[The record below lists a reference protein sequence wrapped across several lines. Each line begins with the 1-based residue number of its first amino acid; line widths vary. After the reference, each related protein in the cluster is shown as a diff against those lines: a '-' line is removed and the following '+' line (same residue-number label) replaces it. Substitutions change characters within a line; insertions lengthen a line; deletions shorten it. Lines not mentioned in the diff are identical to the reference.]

1 MLANRP
7 TGVVRPPLISDARTA
22 APAELIAR
30 PHARIVGL
38 ESILHL
44 LQSPDRDEPLTMD
57 MDARVLADSRH
68 IYPMNGTLPLLIPV
82 RLQSYF
88 TDRLAVP
95 ITHSREEFLQYFLLA
110 SIKQS
115 GEINAAPDD
124 VHFQRHLFRM
134 KTFVKDCEGLVL
146 DVGCDDPATS
156 AALFPPTSE
165 YVGLDPF
172 CLRSEPF
179 RLIGLGEFLPFRDA
193 SVANVVFNTSLDH
206 ILDWHRAIAEARRV
220 LRPGGRLYIATLI
233 WESCAE
239 LMNDSVHFH
248 HFRLSELLAGLSG
261 FSVESSVAYDYKG
274 NVHRYGLYLAA
285 RKISDSAT
293 HEIN

>member
-1 MLANRP
+1 MFVNRLAVVDRP
-7 TGVVRPPLISDARTA
+7 VLVSDVRAVASG
-22 APAELIAR
+22 ELATQ
-30 PHARIVGL
+30 PHARMVGL
-38 ESILHL
+38 ETILPL
-44 LQSPDRDEPLTMD
+44 LQSPDCDEPLTIETD
-57 MDARVLADSRH
+57 GGGLADSRH
-68 IYPMNGTLPLLIPV
+68 TYPLIGTLPLLIPA
-82 RLQSYF
+82 RLQPYF

-95 ITHSREEFLQYFLLA
+95 ITQSGDAFLQYFLLA

-115 GEINAAPDD
+115 GEINASPDN

-134 KTFVKDCEGLVL
+134 KAFVQDCNGLVL

-156 AALFPPTSE
+156 AALFPPTAE

-172 CLRSEPF
+172 CVRGEPF

-220 LRPGGRLYIATLI
+220 LKPDGRLYLVTLI
-233 WESCAE
+233 WESHAD

-248 HFRLSELLAGLSG
+248 HFRLPELLAGLSG
-261 FSVESSVAYDYKG
+261 FLIESTVAYDYKG
-274 NVHRYGLYLAA
+274 DAHRYGLYLAA
-285 RKISDSAT
+285 RKTPDSAMRAT
-293 HEIN
+293 